1 MAELVKSGGRE
12 STLAILFDAE
22 NTPAAAVSDV
32 LVSCASLGRAVIMR
46 AYGDWTIDSLKSWR
60 SIFAENPIVPIQQ
73 FHLVSGNNSSDS
85 VMNIDAMDIIHEG
98 RVDTFVLVT
107 SDSDFTRLATR
118 VREAGLNVVGFGR
131 MSAVRS
137 FVKACHQFI
146 YLENLSPRVKEERPE
161 KARSQKK
168 PKSLVE
174 VIDGKELLLKAA
186 QACTTED
193 GSIVGSQLGLL
204 LKRLDPGFSPQN
216 YGVSRVSDLVAM
228 YPEIIKPTGERSG
241 LSDPIYKFER
251 WGPFTP

>member
-1 MAELVKSGGRE
+1 MKSGGRE

-22 NTPAAAVSDV
+22 NTPSAAVSDV

-60 SIFAENPIVPIQQ
+60 SIFAEYPIVPIQQ
-73 FHLVSGNNSSDS
+73 FHLVSGKNSSDS

-118 VREAGLNVVGFGR
+118 VREAGLNVIGFGR
-131 MSAVRS
+131 MSAIRS

-146 YLENLSPRVKEERPE
+146 YLENLSPKEPEEVPE
-161 KARSQKK
+161 KTKPQKK
-168 PKSLVE
+168 VAKPISIQ
-174 VIDGKELLLKAA
+174 VIDGKELLQKAA
-186 QACTTED
+186 RAWTAED
-193 GSIVGSQLGLL
+193 GTIVGSQLGLL

-228 YPEIIKPTGERSG
+228 HPDIIKPTGKRSG
-241 LSDPIYKFER
+241 LSDPIYKFEK
-251 WGPFTP
+251 